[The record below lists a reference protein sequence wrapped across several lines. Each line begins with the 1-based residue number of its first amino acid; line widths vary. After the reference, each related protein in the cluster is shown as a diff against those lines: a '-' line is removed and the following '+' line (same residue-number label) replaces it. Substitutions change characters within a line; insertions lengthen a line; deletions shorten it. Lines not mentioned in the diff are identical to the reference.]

1 MLISA
6 TVTAQD
12 WYAVTDPLDADE
24 PVARISSP
32 GDSADIV
39 VADVTE
45 PAAILGQAT
54 DSHYSYDAAGR
65 LAPIRHQKAD
75 GSALAQYS
83 YQRDAKAGW
92 PAPRKKSAARARV
105 KPRTEAGRYDAAA
118 MAPGCVQ
125 AGYTAMKAQASRTP

>member
-1 MLISA
+1 MFLRPILLA
-6 TVTAQD
+6 ACLFICVTVTAQD

-54 DSHYSYDAAGR
+54 DSHFAEYE
-65 LAPIRHQKAD
+65 LLI
-75 GSALAQYS
+75 
-83 YQRDAKAGW
+83 
-92 PAPRKKSAARARV
+92 SAAPGKTSGAASS
-105 KPRTEAGRYDAAA
+105 EATPPWLPAASWGGSIRKCW
-118 MAPGCVQ
+118 P
-125 AGYTAMKAQASRTP
+125 TACTTLP

>member
-1 MLISA
+1 MFLRPILLAACLFICA

-65 LAPIRHQKAD
+65 LAQIRHQKAD

-83 YQRDAKAGW
+83 YQRDAKG
-92 PAPRKKSAARARV
+92 RLTRA
-105 KPRTEAGRYDAAA
+105 TEEIIRSRSF
-118 MAPGCVQ
+118 
-125 AGYTAMKAQASRTP
+125 ASE